1 MVLQVSSV
9 QLDIKDAE
17 SELNQ
22 VVMLKN
28 LCIFFCSQRN
38 DLSVSYAL
46 TGINTLFPAE
56 LSQSRAT
63 CTRIFSV
70 VRISNGWLW
79 HMVKLLR
86 LDLNIHPEWSDH
98 TCTALSTPQ
107 EALREPLR
115 SDHSDHNQRWQ
126 QNHVILMRVWD
137 IFVRYFKAKL
147 SPKCNLG
154 FFCECTRVRPLCK
167 SIYTIKAA
175 LLRFTVFLFLG
186 QTHFHC

>member
-17 SELNQ
+17 SELNH

-86 LDLNIHPEWSDH
+86 LDLNIHPE
-98 TCTALSTPQ
+98 
-107 EALREPLR
+107 
-115 SDHSDHNQRWQ
+115 
-126 QNHVILMRVWD
+126 
-137 IFVRYFKAKL
+137 
-147 SPKCNLG
+147 
-154 FFCECTRVRPLCK
+154 
-167 SIYTIKAA
+167 
-175 LLRFTVFLFLG
+175 
-186 QTHFHC
+186 